1 MGGRRAGQRGKGIW
15 EEEVGGREGQVA
27 PQCWVLMVETPLR
40 LACAGHEGD

>member
-1 MGGRRAGQRGKGIW
+1 MW
-15 EEEVGGREGQVA
+15 EEEEGGREGQVA